1 MQNLS
6 CENEFYLHDTKRLFP
21 YQQLGTQPH
30 FETEACGKPEMA
42 YLFDIF
48 SHFTGAFY
56 VWVKGIIDLKQQ
68 YPRDIPPLF
77 P

>member
-1 MQNLS
+1 
-6 CENEFYLHDTKRLFP
+6 
-21 YQQLGTQPH
+21 
-30 FETEACGKPEMA
+30 MA

-56 VWVKGIIDLKQQ
+56 VWVKGTKQRLLHGIALKQQ